1 MSAEESDS
9 GKENE
14 KSENSEKESKDSGK
28 NSGKD
33 SDHSDKESEDSE
45 SKKDDKSEKEE
56 AEKEEEA
63 EIIEFST
70 LSKEEKIKYF
80 NFFIANNTVFEHEPQ
95 GTWICEIDI
104 IDEDRNKKDDIFKQ
118 NQNLRQSTF
127 RTTKKDYD
135 AIYNKLINVINPSPG
150 IKGTKMNINVLRYMI
165 QEIYGLKFYKDT
177 QALFNKRRSE
187 PETFPHFVGNF
198 LINKFSKKETLDKKS
213 VDFMLSLDYFGRNH
227 KDIKVFQQFL
237 TEEYDSDDL
246 IFYLFVRSNIEKTL
260 KVSFVEKAKENLNQ
274 NILYDEEGDDDV
286 IVPVDKYKKL
296 AKAIFGSE
304 KDLQRTFLQNLDQ
317 LLQSEAADKK
327 KKTLKANSILNM
339 ALRNYHD
346 SRSAGG
352 VVREEEEDEP
362 EPPRQ
367 EEKDEDDDEDE
378 EEEEKPKKKLRT
390 AKKSNLKSSSSGKKK
405 QQPSTA
411 VKAQPKIQQK
421 SNTIRVPKTTV
432 TVKPK
437 TQTTKT
443 TNQNRINN
451 NNISSRTNTTGNTSS
466 KTSKTSTATKQNPVR
481 KTSAE
486 RRQPVERAPVRTGSS
501 SVGKR
506 TNSAGKR
513 AGAGKVDDNEYQD
526 FKKILAKNKVER
538 VKTEKEKVEY
548 LKNVISDYFRY
559 KEIDKFFRKMIDA
572 NPIFKGVSSKIN
584 KNVKNTK
591 EFSLRKLNAINALV
605 ASGDKNAF
613 YNFMKIKEKDKVNRN
628 YFEIMKK
635 SFNSLVKGGPLKNM
649 AEIEISNYCKIVLD
663 FPEFSIQV
671 SKDLL
676 KYCE

>member
-1 MSAEESDS
+1 MSAEESIDS

-14 KSENSEKESKDSGK
+14 KSENSEKESKGSRK
-28 NSGKD
+28 SSEKE

-45 SKKDDKSEKEE
+45 SKKDDKSEKD
-56 AEKEEEA
+56 EKEQEEEA

-104 IDEDRNKKDDIFKQ
+104 IDEDKNKKNDIFQ
-118 NQNLRQSTF
+118 PNQNLRQSTF

-177 QALFNKRRSE
+177 QALFNKKRSE

-237 TEEYDSDDL
+237 TEEYDTDDL

-260 KVSFVEKAKENLNQ
+260 KVSFVDRAKENLNQ
-274 NILYDEEGDDDV
+274 NILYEEEGDDDI

-304 KDLQRTFLQNLDQ
+304 KDLQRTFLQNLSQ
-317 LLQSEAADKK
+317 LLQSDAADKK

-352 VVREEEEDEP
+352 VVREEEEDDNEP
-362 EPPRQ
+362 EPPKQ
-367 EEKDEDDDEDE
+367 VEKEDDDEDE
-378 EEEEKPKKKLRT
+378 EDEERPKKKLRS
-390 AKKSNLKSSSSGKKK
+390 AKKSNLKTSNSAKKTTNNPVK
-405 QQPSTA
+405 NTPKNQP
-411 VKAQPKIQQK
+411 K

-432 TVKPK
+432 NVKPR
-437 TQTTKT
+437 TTATTK

-451 NNISSRTNTTGNTSS
+451 NSSRTNTTVNTSN
-466 KTSKTSTATKQNPVR
+466 KTSKTNTAVKQNPVR
-481 KTSAE
+481 KASAE
-486 RRQPVERAPVRTGSS
+486 RRVPERAPVRNTGSS

-506 TNSAGKR
+506 TNSANKR
-513 AGAGKVDDNEYQD
+513 TGMGKVDESEYQD

-559 KEIDKFFRKMIDA
+559 KEIDKFFRKMIDS
-572 NPIFKGVSSKIN
+572 NPVFKGVSSKIN

-605 ASGDKNAF
+605 ACGDKNAF

-649 AEIEISNYCKIVLD
+649 AEIEISNYCRIVLD